1 LVDVHLKKNASVPVV
16 VPSDKLSIAE
26 LADIFGFPV
35 SALIEAINR
44 NRRSVNK
51 PFYSIPDLAA
61 RWNCSRAT
69 VYNVLRESESKLFNM
84 SRKGRGKGK
93 WNVPAAVVERIEQS
107 RMEPIPESVAA

>member
-1 LVDVHLKKNASVPVV
+1 MNVSKNVQAS

-26 LADIFGFPV
+26 LADIFSFPV
-35 SALIEAINR
+35 SALVEAVNR
-44 NRRSVNK
+44 NRQAIKK
-51 PFYSIPDLAA
+51 PFYSLPDLAA

-69 VYNVLRESESKLFNM
+69 VYNILRESESKLFNM

-107 RMEPIPESVAA
+107 RMEVLPEAQRAE

>member
-1 LVDVHLKKNASVPVV
+1 MSLQKNVPV

-35 SALIEAINR
+35 PALVEAINR
-44 NRRSVNK
+44 NRQAIKK
-51 PFYSIPDLAA
+51 PLYSIPELAK

-69 VYNVLRESESKLFNM
+69 VYNILRESESKLLNL
-84 SRKGRGKGK
+84 SRQDRGKGK

-107 RMEPIPESVAA
+107 RMEALPEAQRAA